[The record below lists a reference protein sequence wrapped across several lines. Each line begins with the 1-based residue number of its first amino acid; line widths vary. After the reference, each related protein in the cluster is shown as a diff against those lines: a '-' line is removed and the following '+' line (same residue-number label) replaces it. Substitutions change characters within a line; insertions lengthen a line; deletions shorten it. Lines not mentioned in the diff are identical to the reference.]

1 MFKYVKRIGKNDL
14 RKEINM
20 LDICL
25 LGTGGMMP
33 LPNRKLTALMT
44 RLNGSSLLID
54 CGEGTQVAIKE
65 KGWSFHDIDA
75 ICFTHYHADHI
86 SGLPGLLLSMG
97 NADRTEP
104 VHLYGP
110 KGLERVVNAL
120 RVIAPELPFGLNYHE
135 FQDSEG
141 SFQVNGYNV
150 EYYRVNHN
158 VICYGYVIQVPRAGK
173 FMPEK
178 AAQNEVP
185 QKAWSRLQKGET
197 VELDGKVYTADM
209 ILGAPRRGIK
219 VVYCT
224 DTRPVTII
232 SEKAQNADIFI
243 CEGMYGEKDKANKAK
258 EYKHMTFYEAA
269 QLAKDAQASQ
279 LWLTHYSPSLVRPEE
294 YVDEVRKIFANTI
307 VAKDKRSMTLEF
319 RE

>member
-1 MFKYVKRIGKNDL
+1 
-14 RKEINM
+14 M

-33 LPNRKLTALMT
+33 LPNRRLTALMT

-120 RVIAPELPFGLNYHE
+120 RVIAL
-135 FQDSEG
+135 
-141 SFQVNGYNV
+141 
-150 EYYRVNHN
+150 
-158 VICYGYVIQVPRAGK
+158 
-173 FMPEK
+173 
-178 AAQNEVP
+178 
-185 QKAWSRLQKGET
+185 
-197 VELDGKVYTADM
+197 VELIIILSVTSIERIIFPALFIRLGINTA
-209 ILGAPRRGIK
+209 LL
-219 VVYCT
+219 
-224 DTRPVTII
+224 
-232 SEKAQNADIFI
+232 
-243 CEGMYGEKDKANKAK
+243 
-258 EYKHMTFYEAA
+258 YK
-269 QLAKDAQASQ
+269 
-279 LWLTHYSPSLVRPEE
+279 LTSL
-294 YVDEVRKIFANTI
+294 
-307 VAKDKRSMTLEF
+307 L
-319 RE
+319 